1 MHNCKKKIL
10 IVNNNLDM
18 GGIQKSL
25 VNLVKEVYM
34 DYDVTLL
41 LFSKSGSLLHEVPEK
56 VKIITPQKVYQILG
70 LEKKDLKKHPLL
82 FLLKAFMLTYAKI
95 LSRRSAMRLLGL
107 FQKEI
112 SGYDAVISYSHFPHP
127 KYFGNGCADFVL
139 DKTVCRNKICFIHC
153 DYLNFGGKT
162 EANNQAYRTFDKI
175 ACCSDSV
182 RDRFLRG
189 SMLPDSKVYTVKNFY
204 DLRLT
209 SYQTDDVGTFDEKDI
224 NVLLIARLSQEK
236 GVPRAIEALAQSK
249 RADIHYYII
258 GDGPQREEIA
268 RLISKYQMDKRVTML
283 GEQSD
288 PYKYLYHADWLLVPS
303 YHEAAP
309 MVFDEA
315 MLMGVKVITTNT
327 TSAEEMVGD
336 KYGIVCE
343 NSTDGIACAL
353 VSIGR
358 PTRFIDTAYDNEKQR
373 KQLHALLGK

>member
-1 MHNCKKKIL
+1 MQNCKTKIL
-10 IVNNNLDM
+10 IVNNNLGM

-70 LEKKDLKKHPLL
+70 LEKKDLKKHALL

-95 LSRRSAMRLLGL
+95 FSRRSAMRLLGL

-139 DKTVCRNKICFIHC
+139 DKTVCKNKVCFIHC
-153 DYLNFGGKT
+153 DYLNFGGQT
-162 EANNQAYRTFDKI
+162 EANNRAYRTFDKI

-249 RADIHYYII
+249 RTDIHYYII
-258 GDGPQREEIA
+258 GDGPQKEEIA

-288 PYKYLYHADWLLVPS
+288 PYKYLYQADWLLVPS

-315 MLMGVKVITTNT
+315 MLMGVKVIMTNT
-327 TSAEEMVGD
+327 TSAEEMVGHEH
-336 KYGIVCE
+336 GIVCE
-343 NSTDGIACAL
+343 NSTDGIARAL
-353 VSIGR
+353 TCIGKS
-358 PTRFIDTAYDNEKQR
+358 TKSLNIASDNEKQR
-373 KQLHALLGK
+373 KQLRALLGK